1 MCMHQEWREQRRR
14 ERERFLKKLKGC
26 IKAYDDRRR
35 LLVIGDMNTKVR
47 DEVEGVAGKFGVS
60 RMNENGRKLIKFC
73 SERVWKMVF
82 GKDIH
87 KYTWASGVDGRIS
100 LLDLTVVQEED
111 RDKLLDVSVFRG
123 A

>member
-1 MCMHQEWREQRRR
+1 
-14 ERERFLKKLKGC
+14 
-26 IKAYDDRRR
+26 
-35 LLVIGDMNTKVR
+35 
-47 DEVEGVAGKFGVS
+47 
-60 RMNENGRKLIKFC
+60 
-73 SERVWKMVF
+73 MVF

-123 A
+123 AEGGFSYHHLVQAKI